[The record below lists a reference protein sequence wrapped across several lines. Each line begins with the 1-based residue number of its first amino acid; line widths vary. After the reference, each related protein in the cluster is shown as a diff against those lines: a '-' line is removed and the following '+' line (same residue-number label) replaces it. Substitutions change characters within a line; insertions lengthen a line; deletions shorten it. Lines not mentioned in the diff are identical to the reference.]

1 MIIYI
6 GPNARLIIEV
16 NENEL
21 HNSEQKGE
29 GQPCLATSDWP
40 WNTIPNIFE
49 FRKWKLNISIC
60 SSADIAILR
69 GGVYSKLVL

>member
-29 GQPCLATSDWP
+29 GQPCLATSD
-40 WNTIPNIFE
+40 
-49 FRKWKLNISIC
+49 
-60 SSADIAILR
+60 
-69 GGVYSKLVL
+69 